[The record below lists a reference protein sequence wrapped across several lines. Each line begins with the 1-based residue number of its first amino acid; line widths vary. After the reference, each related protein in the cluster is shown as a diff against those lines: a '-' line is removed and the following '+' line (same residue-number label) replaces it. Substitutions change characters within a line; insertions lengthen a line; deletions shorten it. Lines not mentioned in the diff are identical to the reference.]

1 MAVMDHAPGTATPG
15 APPKV
20 NWVNDPKIRG
30 IFWQVLLLAFVV
42 FLVYGM
48 VTNAYE
54 NLQRQRIASG
64 FGFLNNTA
72 GFGLT
77 MSIIPYAETSS
88 YGRAFLVGLLNTLVI
103 AAIGVVAA
111 TILGVIV
118 GVARLAKNWIVRQIA
133 TVYVEFLRNIPL
145 VLQLFFWYSAVLR
158 PLPGPRESVGL
169 PNGVFGTGIFLNNR
183 GLIVPKPIY
192 GDLAI
197 GIAIAVVLGIVA
209 VIVLARWAHARQR
222 ATGQQFPVIWSSIG
236 IILGA
241 PLLAYF
247 ILGRPITLE
256 FPTLRGF
263 NFVGGDR
270 IIPEFAALLL
280 GLVLYTA
287 AFIAE
292 IVRAGIQ
299 AVHRGQTEASYALGL
314 RPGQALRLVV
324 LPQALRVIVPPLTS
338 QYLNL
343 TKNSSLAVA
352 VGYPD
357 LVQIFAGTVLNQTG
371 QAVEVVVI
379 TMAVYLTISLVTSL
393 LMNLYNRRVA
403 LVER

>member
-1 MAVMDHAPGTATPG
+1 MAVMDHAPGATAPG

-20 NWVNDPKIRG
+20 SWINDPRIRG
-30 IFWQVLLLAFVV
+30 AFWQFLLIAFVT
-42 FLVYGM
+42 FLVYSM

-54 NLQRQRIASG
+54 NLQTRRIASG
-64 FGFLNNTA
+64 FGFLNTNA

-77 MSIIPYAETSS
+77 MSIIPYSEASS
-88 YGRAFLVGLLNTLVI
+88 YGRAFIVGLLNTLVI

-111 TILGVIV
+111 TILGTFI
-118 GVARLAKNWIVRQIA
+118 GIARLSKNWIVRQLA

-158 PLPGPRESVGL
+158 PLPAPRQSVGL
-169 PNGVFGTGIFLNNR
+169 PDGVFGLGIFLNNR
-183 GLIVPKPIY
+183 GLAVPKPIY

-197 GIAIAVVLGIVA
+197 WLPVAAVLGIVA
-209 VIVLARWAHARQR
+209 AIALARWAHRRQE
-222 ATGQQFPVIWSSIG
+222 ATGQQFPVIWSSLGLVIG
-236 IILGA
+236 V
-241 PLLAYF
+241 PLIAFFL
-247 ILGRPITLE
+247 LGRPITLDY
-256 FPTLRGF
+256 PRLGGF
-263 NFVGGDR
+263 NIVGGDR

-292 IVRAGIQ
+292 IVRAGIM

-314 RPGQALRLVV
+314 RPADTLRLVV

-352 VGYPD
+352 IGYPD
-357 LVQIFAGTVLNQTG
+357 LFMVSSTINNQTG
-371 QAVEVVVI
+371 QAVEVI
-379 TMAVYLTISLVTSL
+379 FMMMSVYLLISLLTSAF
-393 LMNLYNRRVA
+393 MNWYNSRIA

>member
-1 MAVMDHAPGTATPG
+1 MAVMDHAPGTSLPG

-20 NWVNDPKIRG
+20 SWINDPKIRG
-30 IFWQVLLLAFVV
+30 IFWQVLLLAFVA
-42 FLVYGM
+42 FLVYEM
-48 VTNAYE
+48 VSNAYE

-77 MSIIPYAETSS
+77 MSIIPYTEAAS
-88 YGRAFLVGLLNTLVI
+88 YGRAFLVGLLNTLAV
-103 AAIGVVAA
+103 ASIGIVAA
-111 TILGVIV
+111 TILGVFI
-118 GVARLAKNWIVRQIA
+118 GIARLSKNWIIRQLS
-133 TVYVEFLRNIPL
+133 TVYVEFLRNTPL

-158 PLPGPRESVGL
+158 PLPGPRQSVGL
-169 PNGVFGTGIFLNNR
+169 PDGVFGLGIYLNNR

-192 GDLAI
+192 GELAI
-197 GIAIAVVLGIVA
+197 FIPVALVLGIVA
-209 VIVLARWAHARQR
+209 AVMVSRWAKQRQM
-222 ATGQQFPVIWSSIG
+222 ATGQQFPTGWASLGLVIG
-236 IILGA
+236 T
-241 PLLAYF
+241 PLLAF
-247 ILGRPITLE
+247 VLLGRPISLE
-256 FPTLRGF
+256 FPELRGF

-270 IIPEFAALLL
+270 IIPEFAALLA

-299 AVHRGQTEASYALGL
+299 AVHRGQTEAAYALGL
-314 RPGQALRLVV
+314 QPGQNLRLVV

-352 VGYPD
+352 IGYPD
-357 LVQIFAGTVLNQTG
+357 LFLVSSTINNQTG
-371 QAVEVVVI
+371 QAVEVI
-379 TMAVYLTISLVTSL
+379 FMMMSVYLIISLVTSAF
-393 LMNLYNRRVA
+393 MNWYNGRIA